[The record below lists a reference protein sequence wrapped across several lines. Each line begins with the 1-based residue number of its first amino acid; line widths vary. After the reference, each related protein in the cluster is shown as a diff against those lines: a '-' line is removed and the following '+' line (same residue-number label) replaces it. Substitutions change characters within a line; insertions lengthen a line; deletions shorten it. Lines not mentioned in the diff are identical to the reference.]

1 MENKNK
7 ESFTPGPWTFKK
19 GQTFKDEH
27 GNYPPQEIKVPQ
39 GLYTVYHQ
47 VKPGGATYWAHADLI
62 DSEEDARLIAAA
74 PELLAALEAMTE
86 NYINEVKEWG
96 EANGE
101 AVDLE
106 MLPGVAEARAALK
119 KAGR

>member
-1 MENKNK
+1 MNWYKAKN
-7 ESFTPGPWTFKK
+7 SNDT
-19 GQTFKDEH
+19 
-27 GNYPPQEIKVPQ
+27 Q
-39 GLYTVYHQ
+39 GLVIDEKT
-47 VKPGGATYWAHADLI
+47 GANIAVTYDPKH
-62 DSEEDARLIAAA
+62 SELIAAA
-74 PELLAALEAMTE
+74 PELADALEAMTE